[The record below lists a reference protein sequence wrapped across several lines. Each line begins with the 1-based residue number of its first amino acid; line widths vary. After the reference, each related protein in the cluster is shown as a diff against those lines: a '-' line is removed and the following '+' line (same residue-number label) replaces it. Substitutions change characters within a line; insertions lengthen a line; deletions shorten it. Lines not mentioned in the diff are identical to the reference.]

1 MENNNIGSTSYV
13 GSAKQALQYTVSPL
27 VYVMLGT
34 HKVIETGCQLPS
46 LLKPSLLWK
55 GALLTA
61 AGLSWAPKSL
71 IDLSVQA
78 VASPKLGLVA
88 QGIAMFAGKTVAV
101 VAAYPLLQGLVG
113 VIVLG
118 GIAISIEKRLRQ
130 GESTLEQAAAAAAD
144 IKIEVAEENR
154 AKEPANS
161 LATFGKFLLLAGGA
175 TMVGLGKHQKL
186 LGCLG
191 ALGGGASVQSLF
203 NLTQLAN
210 GGDESA
216 IQAAL
221 VQMGFDGSIP
231 LKDMIAFL
239 QSPMIRALCLII
251 LYKAADIGAILA
263 RLTDISIE
271 DVKAKGKQLLTAAGL
286 EPALEMF
293 ELALQNMCDIKNGL
307 ANLYQNPVIC
317 AEEAAAFIGASL
329 AQARR
334 EWDYAQHGSEE
345 NTVMLA
351 VNVAEATVE
360 ATAQVAEV
368 VVHEVKEAVETFD
381 LQMALTVDKNA
392 MLPPMRAEMT
402 RHTMPVFRDDS
413 AVAVNELNA
422 IVDKPA
428 PELDRV
434 ADMQLSTL
442 QKIFKQQQQEK
453 EAQSSLSAA
462 VSQLTM
468 NNEYNDPSLLQD
480 IAEQVQ
486 QTSTAVGLVS
496 AIEEASITLQVENDP
511 SGEID

>member
-1 MENNNIGSTSYV
+1 
-13 GSAKQALQYTVSPL
+13 
-27 VYVMLGT
+27 
-34 HKVIETGCQLPS
+34 
-46 LLKPSLLWK
+46 
-55 GALLTA
+55 
-61 AGLSWAPKSL
+61 
-71 IDLSVQA
+71 
-78 VASPKLGLVA
+78 
-88 QGIAMFAGKTVAV
+88 
-101 VAAYPLLQGLVG
+101 
-113 VIVLG
+113 
-118 GIAISIEKRLRQ
+118 
-130 GESTLEQAAAAAAD
+130 
-144 IKIEVAEENR
+144 
-154 AKEPANS
+154 
-161 LATFGKFLLLAGGA
+161 
-175 TMVGLGKHQKL
+175 
-186 LGCLG
+186 
-191 ALGGGASVQSLF
+191 
-203 NLTQLAN
+203 
-210 GGDESA
+210 
-216 IQAAL
+216 
-221 VQMGFDGSIP
+221 
-231 LKDMIAFL
+231 MIAFL

-286 EPALEMF
+286 KPALEMF

-329 AQARR
+329 VQARG

-368 VVHEVKEAVETFD
+368 VVHEVKETVETFD
-381 LQMALTVDKNA
+381 LQTALKVDKNA

-442 QKIFKQQQQEK
+442 QKVLKQQQQEK
-453 EAQSSLSAA
+453 ETQSSLSAA
-462 VSQLTM
+462 VSQFTM
-468 NNEYNDPSLLQD
+468 NDEYNDPSLLQD
-480 IAEQVQ
+480 VAEQVQ

-496 AIEEASITLQVENDP
+496 AIEEASITLQVENDL
-511 SGEID
+511 SDEID